1 MRVYVCQLYR
11 RWLVCRIHAH
21 LLQYML
27 ALMIG
32 GRRGGRHRAS
42 HLKCTTEGP
51 TASTCSPPERQLREL
66 RVPVESPGD
75 VGENALGTVLDL
87 T

>member
-42 HLKCTTEGP
+42 HLKCTTERDQP
-51 TASTCSPPERQLREL
+51 RLHVVPPSGSS
-66 RVPVESPGD
+66 ES
-75 VGENALGTVLDL
+75 
-87 T
+87 